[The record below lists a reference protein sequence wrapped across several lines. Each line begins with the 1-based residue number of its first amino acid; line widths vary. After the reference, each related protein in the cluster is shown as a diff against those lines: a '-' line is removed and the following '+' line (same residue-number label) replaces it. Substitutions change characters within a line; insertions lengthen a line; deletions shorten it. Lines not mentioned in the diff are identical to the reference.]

1 MELQHHQSG
10 VPHGSA
16 LNTPSIGTPLGCT
29 SQRGVLQERSANWPH
44 DNTASP
50 LTDTQHVPLKVP
62 RSESPTENAYSQQAT
77 TVGNY
82 YTGSLHAQH
91 IGLSG
96 CGVEKSERQISKE
109 LKRLYTLLARC
120 ERYQKYREKQPVLT
134 PREFIEREAAEAK
147 LKEERK
153 KLEAEMKI
161 VREKPK
167 PETSVWPEFL
177 EHAFWRG
184 GWTKQGS
191 DNDDLE
197 TDQKNSPHQ
206 MAAHGPQEIHAG
218 RRSPWAQR
226 TYPRLHLQGHRHR
239 AVP

>member
-10 VPHGSA
+10 VPHGSG
-16 LNTPSIGTPLGCT
+16 LNTPPVGTPLGGS
-29 SQRGVLQERSANWPH
+29 SQRGVIQERSANWPH

-50 LTDTQHVPLKVP
+50 LTDIQHVPLKVS

-82 YTGSLHAQH
+82 FTGSLHAQH

-96 CGVEKSERQISKE
+96 CGGERSERQIAKE

-134 PREFIEREAAEAK
+134 PREFIDREA
-147 LKEERK
+147 EEEKRK
-153 KLEAEMKI
+153 KEKEKIEAEMKI
-161 VREKPK
+161 VKSK
-167 PETSVWPEFL
+167 KTQETSVWPEFL

-184 GWTKQGS
+184 EWTIQGPDS
-191 DNDDLE
+191 DDWGANQGD
-197 TDQKNSPHQ
+197 SPHQ
-206 MAAHGPQEIHAG
+206 MAACGPQEIHAG
-218 RRSPWAQR
+218 RRSPWAQ
-226 TYPRLHLQGHRHR
+226 
-239 AVP
+239 